1 MFVQQLG
8 LLLQPPS
15 QAGEETGSHRGGC
28 TPDLV
33 PPYREDRHLVGPAL
47 ALPDHLLESRRR
59 HELLQRDA
67 EDRLDLLGR
76 EDQLRL
82 LRQETHERLYQ
93 EPARRDVHL
102 LKLAYDLDGIGA
114 EVYLLFGLPQGRR
127 KERVVPRLRATA
139 GKGYLPRMVFE
150 ISRPERVDDAPP
162 FGLEHDRHEDRCPPA
177 VLPRLRGPRT
187 PLPRLQMQR
196 GEALVHLAPP
206 IERPRHVLS
215 QARRKASILAYP
227 THEFDSTLGTYA
239 RQRPYK
245 AMRLLDYDDL
255 ASQPARLT
263 RPTPDRTHPFR

>member
-33 PPYREDRHLVGPAL
+33 PPYREDRLLVGPAL
-47 ALPDHLLESRRR
+47 TLPDHLLESRRR
-59 HELLQRDA
+59 HELLQRNA

-82 LRQETHERLYQ
+82 LRQETHERLHK

-102 LKLAYDLDGIGA
+102 LELAYDLDGIGA
-114 EVYLLFGLPQGRR
+114 KGYLLFGLPQGRR
-127 KERVVPRLRATA
+127 KERVVLGLRAPA
-139 GKGYLPRMVFE
+139 GKGYLPGMVFA

-177 VLPRLRGPRT
+177 VLSRFWAPRT
-187 PLPRLQMQR
+187 PLPRPQIQR
-196 GEALVHLAPP
+196 GEALVHLAPS
-206 IERPRHVLS
+206 IERPRHDLS
-215 QARRKASILAYP
+215 QPRRKASILAYP
-227 THEFDSTLGTYA
+227 THEFDSTLGRHT

-245 AMRLLDYDDL
+245 AMRLLDYDDLL

-263 RPTPDRTHPFR
+263 RPTPDRTH